1 MSTHRNRPSL
11 ALLLLSSALFATS
24 ARADVIT
31 DWNTV
36 ALDAVIALEMRSPHR
51 REALPWFTSP
61 CSRPSMPSSNAIS
74 HI

>member
-31 DWNTV
+31 D
-36 ALDAVIALEMRSPHR
+36 
-51 REALPWFTSP
+51 
-61 CSRPSMPSSNAIS
+61 
-74 HI
+74 